1 MRCAQPGAQISPDE
15 RRTGPILTTWPNPC
29 PVQNWIKCKTYLQ
42 IMWTIFANNA
52 KAICIRSAL
61 SAGNL
66 RERPPVWNF
75 LIGGHIYEGLYN
87 KGGCSGF
94 RIRKSGETTVC
105 VWLTS
110 SRISRKIKRLGQRIS
125 KAEERERGGIIQ
137 FQCREMKPPAPRLL
151 TISAVSQFCTFLKP
165 LAPSFRKQQATQWN
179 LFRKTRVGGL
189 QHVLFR
195 WICPRKPVG

>member
-1 MRCAQPGAQISPDE
+1 
-15 RRTGPILTTWPNPC
+15 
-29 PVQNWIKCKTYLQ
+29 
-42 IMWTIFANNA
+42 MWTIFANNA

-75 LIGGHIYEGLYN
+75 LIGGHIYEALYN
-87 KGGCSGF
+87 KGGYLL
-94 RIRKSGETTVC
+94 RISNPQKWWNR
-105 VWLTS
+105 LTS
-110 SRISRKIKRLGQRIS
+110 FQISRQIKRLGQRIR

-137 FQCREMKPPAPRLL
+137 FQCREMKPPAPRL

>member
-1 MRCAQPGAQISPDE
+1 
-15 RRTGPILTTWPNPC
+15 
-29 PVQNWIKCKTYLQ
+29 
-42 IMWTIFANNA
+42 MWTIFANNA

-66 RERPPVWNF
+66 RERPPVRNF

-105 VWLTS
+105 VRLNS
-110 SRISRKIKRLGQRIS
+110 FRISRQIKRIR

-137 FQCREMKPPAPRLL
+137 FQCREMKPPAPRL

-179 LFRKTRVGGL
+179 LFRETRVGGL